1 MNFPSTRVP
10 WWGHVAIAGL
20 ISAIAIGLWALV
32 PNPLGRELSR
42 ADWMLLLGYHLE
54 ASGLY
59 LTLADIRYTR
69 RGFETP
75 LAIAA
80 VILFLLGAQ
89 LALAGSLMI

>member
-1 MNFPSTRVP
+1 MNFPSTRVA
-10 WWGHVAIAGL
+10 WWVHVALAVL
-20 ISAIAIGLWALV
+20 ISAIAIGLWSLV
-32 PNPLGRELSR
+32 PNPLSRGLSR
-42 ADWMLLLGYHLE
+42 TDWLLLLGYHLE

-75 LAIAA
+75 LAIFA

-89 LALAGSLMI
+89 LALAGSLMS